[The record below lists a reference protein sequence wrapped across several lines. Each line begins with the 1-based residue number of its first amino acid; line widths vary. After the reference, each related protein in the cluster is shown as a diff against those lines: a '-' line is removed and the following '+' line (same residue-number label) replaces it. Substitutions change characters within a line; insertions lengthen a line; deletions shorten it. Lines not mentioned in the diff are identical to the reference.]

1 MTSINLIIVLIV
13 GTGVGALTGLAIG
26 GLVDQLYLAI
36 TAGFLATII
45 AGIVRNTI
53 MMRVGPEPEL
63 EGMPLERMPQSRLSS
78 IYSAVTID
86 RRIPLRM
93 IAYSALASLAGSTS
107 AVLVAA
113 QSGMTSSVLIGTLAG
128 LFSGILMAILLLA
141 YDTPRPRLSL
151 RLPEAERDLLR
162 NVFTGLDDVQIARL
176 LVAGQFND
184 IAKGTTLTEEN
195 KPLDTLFFICAG
207 HAKVTVAGSEIAHLE
222 KGNFVGEIAFLT
234 ENPATATVVAEDS
247 VRALVFDRGELNQFF
262 RNEAEVAGLIYQL
275 LGRELAQ
282 KLRAR
287 NIDIYLRGS
296 AKPISLTANP

>member
-1 MTSINLIIVLIV
+1 
-13 GTGVGALTGLAIG
+13 
-26 GLVDQLYLAI
+26 
-36 TAGFLATII
+36 
-45 AGIVRNTI
+45 
-53 MMRVGPEPEL
+53 
-63 EGMPLERMPQSRLSS
+63 
-78 IYSAVTID
+78 
-86 RRIPLRM
+86 M

-195 KPLDTLFFICAG
+195 KPLDTLFFICEG

>member
-1 MTSINLIIVLIV
+1 MTSTSLIIVLIV

-53 MMRVGPEPEL
+53 MMRVGPEAEL
-63 EGMPLERMPQSRLSS
+63 EGMPLERMPQS
-78 IYSAVTID
+78 VTID

-93 IAYSALASLAGSTS
+93 IAYSSLASLAGSTS
-107 AVLVAA
+107 AVLVAT
-113 QSGMTSSVLIGTLAG
+113 QSGVTSSVLIGTLAG
-128 LFSGILMAILLLA
+128 LFSGILMAIMLLA
-141 YDTPRPRLSL
+141 YEVPRPKWSL
-151 RLPEAERDLLR
+151 RVPEAERDLLR

-195 KPLDTLFFICAG
+195 KPLDTLFFICEG

-247 VRALVFDRGELNQFF
+247 VRALVFERGELNQFF

-296 AKPISLTANP
+296 AKPTSLTANP